1 MTRYAF
7 ALSLAALVTAGI
19 AARADEPQWTLPQ
32 TVSLSVGQSGP
43 IYAKRAN
50 ECGAPAPSFSEIK
63 NRLPKTAL
71 GTYSDAGLVQ
81 RMSGA
86 CTPDKRAVWVE
97 ARGIAFTA
105 TKPGTEVLRF
115 FGDPVTLTV
124 R

>member
-1 MTRYAF
+1 
-7 ALSLAALVTAGI
+7 
-19 AARADEPQWTLPQ
+19 
-32 TVSLSVGQSGP
+32 
-43 IYAKRAN
+43 
-50 ECGAPAPSFSEIK
+50 
-63 NRLPKTAL
+63 
-71 GTYSDAGLVQ
+71 
-81 RMSGA
+81 MSGA